1 MPTKIRTF
9 DVSLLVLPLIF
20 TTVGVSL
27 IYSLVMGTAND
38 GLGLKQGMIA
48 LVGLAIM
55 LVFSFSDYR
64 YFKGTAW
71 IFYAVSLILLIWVY
85 LYGKSVN
92 GAMNWI
98 DLKIFRLQPS
108 ELAKISLIF
117 TLSAYFSNK
126 THKIKWQHILV
137 SLIILI
143 IPLVLILLE
152 PDLGTAII
160 VCFIYMTI
168 LLASKPTKSQ
178 IAVIVSVV
186 VAIFIFAF
194 LAFKGTPP
202 FQNVLRDYQKQRIA
216 VFLNPDLDPY
226 GRGYNVKQAQITIG
240 SGNIIG
246 KGLGKGTQSQLQFL
260 PEAHTDFIF
269 AGIAESFGFLGI
281 SLFLVLYCF
290 LLTRILD
297 VGAHARDNFGMLCAF
312 GAFGMLFFQVLI
324 SVGMNIGYLP
334 VTGIP
339 LPFMSYGGTSL
350 LVSFM
355 AIGLVQSIFMRHE
368 KITF

>member
-9 DVSLLVLPLIF
+9 DFGLLVLPVIF
-20 TTVGVSL
+20 TTIGVAL
-27 IYSLVMGTAND
+27 IYSLVMGTTND

-48 LVGLAIM
+48 IVGLAIM
-55 LVFSFSDYR
+55 LVFSFADYR

-71 IFYAVSLILLIWVY
+71 IFYAVSLLLLVWVY

-98 DLKIFRLQPS
+98 DLKFFRLQPS

-126 THKIKWQHILV
+126 IHKIKWQHILV
-137 SLIILI
+137 SFIILA
-143 IPLVLILLE
+143 IPLVLILME

-160 VCFIYMTI
+160 ICFVYITI
-168 LLASKPTKSQ
+168 LLASRPSKSQ
-178 IAVIVSVV
+178 ISVLLGFVIM
-186 VAIFIFAF
+186 IILIAF
-194 LAFKGTPP
+194 LAFKGIKP
-202 FQNVLRDYQKQRIA
+202 FEHVFRDYQRQRIA
-216 VFLNPDLDPY
+216 VFINPDIDPY

-240 SGNIIG
+240 SGNLIG
-246 KGLGKGTQSQLQFL
+246 KGLGKGSQSQLQFL

-269 AGIAESFGFLGI
+269 AGIAESFGFLGTSI
-281 SLFLVLYCF
+281 FLALYCF
-290 LLTRILD
+290 LLIRILD
-297 VGAHARDNFGMLCAF
+297 IGAHARDNFGMLCAF
-312 GAFGMLFFQVLI
+312 GAFGMFFFQALI

-350 LVSFM
+350 LVSMM
-355 AIGLVQSIFMRHE
+355 AIGLIQSVFIRHE

>member
-9 DVSLLVLPLIF
+9 DFSLLVLPIIF

-48 LVGLAIM
+48 IVGLAMM

-71 IFYAVSLILLIWVY
+71 IFYAVSLILLVWVY
-85 LYGKSVN
+85 IFGKSVN

-108 ELAKISLIF
+108 ELEKISLIF

-126 THKIKWQHILV
+126 TNKIKWQHILV
-137 SLIILI
+137 SLLILLV
-143 IPLVLILLE
+143 PLALILLE

-160 VCFIYMTI
+160 ICFIYITI

-178 IAVIVSVV
+178 IAVIVGVV
-186 VAIFIFAF
+186 LAIFICAF
-194 LAFKGTPP
+194 LAFKGTKP
-202 FQNVLRDYQKQRIA
+202 FQNVLHDYQRQRIA
-216 VFLNPDLDPY
+216 VFLKPDLDPY

-240 SGNIIG
+240 SGNLIG
-246 KGLGKGTQSQLQFL
+246 KGLGKGSQSQLQFL

-269 AGIAESFGFLGI
+269 AGIAESFGFLGT
-281 SLFLVLYCF
+281 SVFLVLYCF
-290 LLTRILD
+290 LLTRILEI
-297 VGAHARDNFGMLCAF
+297 GARARDNFGMLCAF
-312 GAFGMLFFQVLI
+312 GVFGMFFFQALI
-324 SVGMNIGYLP
+324 SVGMNIGFLP

-350 LVSFM
+350 LVSMM
-355 AIGLVQSIFMRHE
+355 AVGLIQSVFIRHE